1 MIPPHILEIVAVC
14 AAKGIQKAVISPG
27 SRSAALTIA
36 FEQHPEIEV
45 IMVPDERSAGFIALG
60 IAQQL
65 KVPTVLICTS
75 GSAVLN
81 YAPAISEAFY
91 HEIPLLVLSADRPP
105 EWIDQYDGQ
114 TIQQFEIFGKNAKG
128 SYQLPTNPKLKEE
141 LWHSNRVINE
151 AINLSITQPLGPVHI
166 NVPIREPFYPSAKES
181 IEFSNPRVIQRV
193 VQNKNISETELNQLA
208 DSFNTAKKP
217 LLIVGHQNPSKELT
231 KALNKLI
238 DKSGITVINDIIG
251 NQHQVRK
258 VVSHQDAFLNPAN
271 SILESLT
278 PDLVISLGKSFI
290 SKNLKLFLREKSTEV
305 SLVCSKF

>member
-217 LLIVGHQNPSKELT
+217 LR
-231 KALNKLI
+231 
-238 DKSGITVINDIIG
+238 IIG
-251 NQHQVRK
+251 HRIEQRVN
-258 VVSHQDAFLNPAN
+258 
-271 SILESLT
+271 
-278 PDLVISLGKSFI
+278 
-290 SKNLKLFLREKSTEV
+290 
-305 SLVCSKF
+305 